1 MATFFYKAVGKAGNL
16 IDGALEGPND
26 RAVALKL
33 QEMGLIPIQIGTRRT
48 GQVLPFNWRWNL
60 RKASSKDVMVFT
72 QELSTLVNAGL
83 PLDRSLAICKQL
95 SEKPAVQSLVED
107 VLQGIKQGKSFAES
121 LATHPE
127 AFSRLYVNMVR
138 AGEVGGSLP
147 SVLDRLVEFQQ
158 SADELKSYLISSLI
172 YPVLLACVGVASIA
186 ILLNFVIPKFAQVFQ
201 EAGQSLPL
209 PTQILLNISHF
220 SNSYWWLFLLAGAA
234 GYVLLSR
241 LLATEKGRWWWDGF
255 RLRLIL
261 VGEVL
266 RKIEV
271 ARISRTLGT
280 LVQNSVP
287 LIQSLNIVK
296 EISGNVRIAKSLTEI
311 AEGVKKGEGVAHPME
326 KSGVFPPLAIHLI
339 QVGEETGRLDTM
351 LLELARVYDKE
362 VRSALK
368 NLIALF
374 EPMMIVIMGVIV
386 GTIVVSM
393 LLAITSI
400 NDVPL

>member
-1 MATFFYKAVGKAGNL
+1 MAAFFYKAVGKAGNL
-16 IDGALEGPND
+16 LTGVLDGSDD

-33 QEMGLIPIQIGTRRT
+33 QEMGLIPIQIST
-48 GQVLPFNWRWNL
+48 
-60 RKASSKDVMVFT
+60 KASSQGQGFRWHWSFRKVRSKDVMLFT

-83 PLDRSLAICKQL
+83 PLDRSLMICKQL
-95 SEKPAVQSLVED
+95 SEKAAAQSLVED
-107 VLQGIKQGKSFAES
+107 VLQGIKQGKTFADS
-121 LATHPE
+121 LGTHPE
-127 AFSRLYVNMVR
+127 AFSRLFINMVR

-147 SVLDRLVEFQQ
+147 IVLERLVEFQQ

-172 YPVLLACVGVASIA
+172 YPVLLGCVGLASIA

-209 PTQILLNISHF
+209 PTQILLDISSF
-220 SNSYWWLFLLAGAA
+220 SKTYWWA
-234 GYVLLSR
+234 VLLVLGGGTMLFSR
-241 LLATEKGRWWWDGF
+241 LLATERGRWWWD
-255 RLRLIL
+255 RLKLRVIL
-261 VGEVL
+261 LGEVL

-280 LVQNSVP
+280 LVHNSVP

-296 EISGNVRIAKSLTEI
+296 EISGNVVIAEALSEI
-311 AEGVKKGEGVAHPME
+311 SEGVKKGEGVAHPME

-339 QVGEETGRLDTM
+339 QVGEETGRLDAM
-351 LLELARVYDKE
+351 LLELSRVYDKE
-362 VRSALK
+362 VRSSLK

-374 EPMMIVIMGVIV
+374 EPLMIVVMGVVV
-386 GTIVVSM
+386 GLIVVSM

>member
-16 IDGALEGPND
+16 VDGVLEGADD
-26 RAVALKL
+26 RMVALKL
-33 QEMGLIPIQIGTRRT
+33 QEMGLIPIQVGKGQAGRT
-48 GQVLPFNWRWNL
+48 FRVNWRWGL
-60 RKASSKDVMVFT
+60 HKVRSKEVMLFT

-83 PLDRSLAICKQL
+83 PLDRSLVICKQL
-95 SEKPAVQSLVED
+95 AGKPAVQSLIED
-107 VLQGIKQGKSFAES
+107 VLQGIKGGKSFADS
-121 LATHPE
+121 LAAHPE

-147 SVLDRLVEFQQ
+147 AVLDRLVEFEQ
-158 SADELKSYLISSLI
+158 SADELRSYLVSSLI

-209 PTQILLNISHF
+209 PTQILLNVSNF
-220 SNSYWWLFLLAGAA
+220 SKSYWWVFLLAG
-234 GYVLLSR
+234 GGISFLFSR
-241 LLATEKGRWWWDGF
+241 LLATERGRWWWDGF
-255 RLRLIL
+255 RLKL
-261 VGEVL
+261 VLMGEVL
-266 RKIEV
+266 RKVEV

-280 LVQNSVP
+280 LVHNSVP
-287 LIQSLNIVK
+287 LIQSLNIVR
-296 EISGNVRIAKSLTEI
+296 EISGNVRITKSLAEI
-311 AEGVKKGEGVAHPME
+311 AEGVKKGEGVAGPME
-326 KSGVFPPLAIHLI
+326 RSGVFPPLAIHLI

-362 VRSALK
+362 VRSAIK

-374 EPMMIVIMGVIV
+374 EPLMIVVMGVIV
-386 GTIVVSM
+386 GVIVVSM